1 MPFTSQILK
10 GNSYKEEQDNIV
22 DTLITMCY
30 VQIDILM
37 FTSKVWQFM
46 NIVYILGVLDLS
58 KLFMNIVYISWVV
71 NLWMLMSTNL

>member
-30 VQIDILM
+30 AQIDKLM
-37 FTSKVWQFM
+37 FTSKF
-46 NIVYILGVLDLS
+46 
-58 KLFMNIVYISWVV
+58 
-71 NLWMLMSTNL
+71 

>member
-1 MPFTSQILK
+1 MPFTSQNLK
-10 GNSYKEEQDNIV
+10 GNSYKEEDYNIV

-30 VQIDILM
+30 VQIDILI
-37 FTSKVWQFM
+37 FTYKVWLFM
-46 NIVYILGVLDLS
+46 NIVYILGVVDLS